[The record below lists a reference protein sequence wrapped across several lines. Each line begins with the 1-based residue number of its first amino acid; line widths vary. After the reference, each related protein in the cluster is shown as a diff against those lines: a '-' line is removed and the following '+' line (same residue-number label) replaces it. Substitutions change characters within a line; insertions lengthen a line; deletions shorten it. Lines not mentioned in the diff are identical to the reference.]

1 MTRRV
6 EAGKAGT
13 MSGTIPWRVVARPLA
28 PSGRVRFGGPLAR
41 RIYPH
46 GAVKAAVETGFKE
59 PEPKCRPHQ
68 KGPDEGWK
76 ILRVKV
82 DLKGRGEELRGGVPW
97 ACGVRFIGGQAAW
110 RAAR

>member
-41 RIYPH
+41 RLYPH
-46 GAVKAAVETGFKE
+46 GAVKAAVEAGATAASAIGE
-59 PEPKCRPHQ
+59 IVAVHVIPRPH
-68 KGPDEGWK
+68 E
-76 ILRVKV
+76 
-82 DLKGRGEELRGGVPW
+82 DLAKLGKFLISKPVP
-97 ACGVRFIGGQAAW
+97 AK
-110 RAAR
+110 